1 MIKKPS
7 LWRRFVFFIVDCWR
21 LVMDTRFNPLK
32 YIPDPSLQTYF
43 MLVLFTMWSAFFGI
57 IAAYWGGWFGNY
69 NIVVSIIVH
78 AAILIPVSFT
88 NAIFIDAERNG
99 SLWLREWNRERK
111 DWLWWSNRSKEV
123 RIKWDIDKEA

>member
-78 AAILIPVSFT
+78 AAVLIPVSFT

-111 DWLWWSNRSKEV
+111 DWLWWTNRSKEV

>member
-21 LVMDTRFNPLK
+21 VVMDTRFNPLK

-78 AAILIPVSFT
+78 AAVLIPVSFT

>member
-78 AAILIPVSFT
+78 AAVLIPVSFT